1 MAFTSGGAKLP
12 ITKLGILWIYQL
24 NINVLEEAI
33 VSFYIGLAVSRKLLV
48 FHIVVDANY

>member
-33 VSFYIGLAVSRKLLV
+33 VSFYIAVSRKLLM